1 MWIYVLSMKTS
12 YLTILVIGG
21 VFSATAIGLSIA
33 SFSRLKTERQ
43 RKKLQNGNNDKVKYN
58 LRQVIDENLTKTT
71 MEPGESNVNTVAASG
86 LDSEVEKVR
95 RVKRYKSD
103 GKPIYE

>member
-33 SFSRLKTERQ
+33 SFSRLKKERQ
-43 RKKLQNGNNDKVKYN
+43 RKKLRNGNNEKIKYN
-58 LRQVIDENLTKTT
+58 LRQVRDDNITKTT
-71 MEPGESNVNTVAASG
+71 MEPGETKVKAVAASG
-86 LDSEVEKVR
+86 LGSEVEKVR
-95 RVKRYKSD
+95 RVKRYRSD

>member
-1 MWIYVLSMKTS
+1 MKNS

-21 VFSATAIGLSIA
+21 VFSATAIGLGIA
-33 SFSRLKTERQ
+33 SFSRLKKERQ
-43 RKKLQNGNNDKVKYN
+43 RKKLHDGNIDKVKYN
-58 LRQVIDENLTKTT
+58 LRQVRDDTLTKTT
-71 MEPGESNVNTVAASG
+71 MEPGESKVKTVEASG
-86 LDSEVEKVR
+86 LGSELEKVR

>member
-21 VFSATAIGLSIA
+21 VFSATAIALSIA
-33 SFSRLKTERQ
+33 SLSRLKKERQ
-43 RKKLQNGNNDKVKYN
+43 RKKLRNGNNDKVKYN
-58 LRQVIDENLTKTT
+58 LRQVRDDNLTKTTT
-71 MEPGESNVNTVAASG
+71 MEPGESKVKTVAASELG
-86 LDSEVEKVR
+86 SEVEKVR

-103 GKPIYE
+103 G

>member
-33 SFSRLKTERQ
+33 SFSRLKKERQ

-58 LRQVIDENLTKTT
+58 LRQDDNLTKTT
-71 MEPGESNVNTVAASG
+71 MEPSESKVNTVAASG
-86 LDSEVEKVR
+86 LGSEVEKVR

>member
-33 SFSRLKTERQ
+33 SFSRLKKERQ
-43 RKKLQNGNNDKVKYN
+43 REKLRNGNNDKVKYN
-58 LRQVIDENLTKTT
+58 PRQVRDDNLTKTT
-71 MEPGESNVNTVAASG
+71 MEPGESKVKTVASSG
-86 LDSEVEKVR
+86 LGSEVEKAR

-103 GKPIYE
+103 GTPIYE

>member
-1 MWIYVLSMKTS
+1 MWIYVLSMKNS

-21 VFSATAIGLSIA
+21 VFSATAIGLGIA
-33 SFSRLKTERQ
+33 SFSRLKKERQ
-43 RKKLQNGNNDKVKYN
+43 RKKLYDGNIDKVKYN
-58 LRQVIDENLTKTT
+58 IREVREDNLTKTT
-71 MEPGESNVNTVAASG
+71 LEPSDTKVKAVATSG
-86 LDSEVEKVR
+86 FGLEGEKVR

>member
-1 MWIYVLSMKTS
+1 MWIYVPSMKTS

-33 SFSRLKTERQ
+33 SFSRLKKERQ
-43 RKKLQNGNNDKVKYN
+43 RKKLRNGNNEKIKYN
-58 LRQVIDENLTKTT
+58 LRQVRDDNITKTT
-71 MEPGESNVNTVAASG
+71 MEPGETKVKAVAASG
-86 LDSEVEKVR
+86 LGSEVEKVR

>member
-1 MWIYVLSMKTS
+1 MKTS

-33 SFSRLKTERQ
+33 SFSRLKKERQ

-58 LRQVIDENLTKTT
+58 LRQVRDDNLTKTT
-71 MEPGESNVNTVAASG
+71 MEPGESKVKTAEASG
-86 LDSEVEKVR
+86 LGSEVEKVR

>member
-33 SFSRLKTERQ
+33 SFSRLKKERQ

-58 LRQVIDENLTKTT
+58 LRQDDNLTKTV
-71 MEPGESNVNTVAASG
+71 EPSESKVNTVAASG
-86 LDSEVEKVR
+86 LGSEVEKVR